1 MSAAVKTVPAESISV
16 HIHEYYD
23 WRVVQAAT
31 STVEGLKQRDCIGC
45 NHYEQRTIPVQ
56 TGPTQITSDKFVVGV
71 NTISKIGAGT
81 TVSQFLGGLG
91 EADYVKIYKD
101 GAEVSTDK
109 KLGTGMEI
117 RLIVGGQTVQSLT
130 VVVTGDSNGDGAITV
145 TDMLAVKSH
154 VLNKTKLSGVSL
166 TAGDTNGDGAIT
178 VTDFIQIKAQILGK
192 GNVVPR

>member
-1 MSAAVKTVPAESISV
+1 MTGPSAITSSV
-16 HIHEYYD
+16 HTIG
-23 WRVVQAAT
+23 AT
-31 STVEGLKQRDCIGC
+31 TV
-45 NHYEQRTIPVQ
+45 
-56 TGPTQITSDKFVVGV
+56 
-71 NTISKIGAGT
+71 SKITAGT

-117 RLIVGGQTVQSLT
+117 RLIVGGQTVQTLT
-130 VVVTGDSNGDGAITV
+130 VIVTGDSNGDGAITV

-154 VLNKTKLSGVSL
+154 VLNKTKLSGASL
-166 TAGDTNGDGAIT
+166 TAGDTNGDGTIT
-178 VTDFIQIKAQILGK
+178 ITDFIQIKAQILGK